1 MYTRM
6 SICLCLCFRVL
17 HFMFLSSTIVLC
29 PVGERGVHSEG
40 SGEGEVMDGGES
52 ECMEAMREGG
62 GVRMGEGVRKEGRGN
77 VEGIEGGR
85 RVRREMGRL
94 YA

>member
-1 MYTRM
+1 
-6 SICLCLCFRVL
+6 
-17 HFMFLSSTIVLC
+17 MFLSSTIVLC

-40 SGEGEVMDGGES
+40 SGEGEVMEGRES
-52 ECMEAMREGG
+52 EGAMRNGG
-62 GVRMGEGVRKEGRGN
+62 GVRMGEGIRKEGRGN